1 LTTFTVQLIIILCL
15 VYIKNTFLYILIMIN
30 YNIPQESTHKTR
42 HQRENIELLR
52 RRLNLLDGKDKLLML
67 MYFENGNSCYRI
79 AKLLG
84 VCEATITRRIH
95 KLTKHLTGQPYQTYR
110 KYRKRLKP
118 EQINIARDHFLM
130 ALSIKQIATK
140 RKCSIYRVRN
150 TLREIRAIFKADSP
164 NIRPVIRKINSF
176 PQSNKPQH
184 KRKEV
189 KNGNI
194 QHFKK
199 FSMAGKNHR
208 SCSISLQN
216 VRPYHRKAGQAQSCP

>member
-1 LTTFTVQLIIILCL
+1 
-15 VYIKNTFLYILIMIN
+15 MIN
-30 YNIPQESTHKTR
+30 NKIPQESTDKTSR
-42 HQRENIELLR
+42 QRENIELLR
-52 RRLNLLDGKDKLLML
+52 RRVSLLDGKDKLLML

-95 KLTKHLTGQPYQTYR
+95 KLTRQLTGQPYQTYR
-110 KYRKRLKP
+110 KYRKRLKH

-130 ALSIKQIATK
+130 ALSIKQIASK
-140 RKCSIYRVRN
+140 RKCSIYKVRTILKEIHSIIQN
-150 TLREIRAIFKADSP
+150 SDDLTKVHVLPTRPSSFVHLPSVLEGRETRDDRRSDEP
-164 NIRPVIRKINSF
+164 EC
-176 PQSNKPQH
+176 

-199 FSMAGKNHR
+199 LSMARENHR
-208 SCSISLQN
+208 PRSISLQN
-216 VRPYHRKAGQAQSCP
+216 VRSHYQKAGRALSCS